1 MVRTRIKEALTGFPI
16 EIIFSSGEEYGRR
29 VHGMTGDESDGVG
42 GLAGQ
47 CSLFKDGQGH
57 DALILVWINAGAGKK
72 EADFVSAIAHES
84 FHAWTFIQGV
94 MYEGR
99 PVEVDTRHDEAEAYQ
114 YERIFCAVHSLVA
127 KGLSDS
133 RKKRHAKVKA

>member
-1 MVRTRIKEALTGFPI
+1 MVRTRVKESLTGFPI

-29 VHGMTGDESDGVG
+29 MHGMTGEGSDGADS
-42 GLAGQ
+42 LAGQ
-47 CSLFKDGQGH
+47 CSLLEDGHGH
-57 DALILVWINAGAGKK
+57 DALILVWINAGAGRK

-99 PVEVDTRHDEAEAYQ
+99 TVEVDTRHDEAEAYQ
-114 YERIFCAVHSLVA
+114 YERIFCAVYSLVA

-133 RKKRHAKVKA
+133 KRKRHAKVKA